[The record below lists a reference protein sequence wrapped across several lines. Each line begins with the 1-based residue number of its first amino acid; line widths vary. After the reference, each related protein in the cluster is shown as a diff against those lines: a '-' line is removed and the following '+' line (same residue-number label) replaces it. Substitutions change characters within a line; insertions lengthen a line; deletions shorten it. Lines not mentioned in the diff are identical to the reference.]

1 MINMKYIIDRIEKGI
16 AVCED
21 ENKNIIN
28 IPKYKL
34 PSGIKEGD
42 IIIEHEGFL
51 KIDNDGTLAE
61 HERIK
66 NKMNKLFKQN

>member
-1 MINMKYIIDRIEKGI
+1 MRYVVDRIEKGI

-21 ENKNIIN
+21 ENKNMVN
-28 IPKYKL
+28 IPKFKL
-34 PSGIKEGD
+34 PLGVKEGD

-61 HERIK
+61 RERIRS
-66 NKMNKLFKQN
+66 KMNKLFKKE